1 LKPYLGKHIDI
12 AGRHSRKFAIRGPL
26 GTDTPAA
33 NVNLVSAKAPTKKAK
48 ASQADDTKLGDS
60 LAFLK
65 PLVADFS
72 LGWSHADIYGLRFGK
87 LDIDA
92 HMENGTVN
100 IQPIDT
106 SIGEAGDQTPG
117 RLTMTPLAQL
127 TPNPSQIV
135 LGKGPLLKN
144 VDITDEL
151 SNTWMKYVAPAMADA
166 TRTSGTVSVD
176 LNEAR
181 VPLDDPMKAD
191 LSGQLTIKNVS
202 VQPGPLAAPLV
213 LIGQQMEAIIKKRP
227 PQMDMGRE
235 TTLMKI
241 DNQKVDFHMADGR
254 VYHQGLNMQVGD
266 VTITTRGWVG
276 VDETLGLVAEIP
288 IKPEWAQK
296 NPALAGMREQVIR
309 IPITGTLSK
318 PKLDKRAIDQIAG
331 SLIQGAVRGTIENEL
346 GKQLNKLFQP
356 QD

>member
-1 LKPYLGKHIDI
+1 
-12 AGRHSRKFAIRGPL
+12 
-26 GTDTPAA
+26 
-33 NVNLVSAKAPTKKAK
+33 
-48 ASQADDTKLGDS
+48 
-60 LAFLK
+60 
-65 PLVADFS
+65 
-72 LGWSHADIYGLRFGK
+72 
-87 LDIDA
+87 
-92 HMENGTVN
+92 M
-100 IQPIDT
+100 
-106 SIGEAGDQTPG
+106 
-117 RLTMTPLAQL
+117 
-127 TPNPSQIV
+127 
-135 LGKGPLLKN
+135 
-144 VDITDEL
+144 
-151 SNTWMKYVAPAMADA
+151 
-166 TRTSGTVSVD
+166 
-176 LNEAR
+176 
-181 VPLDDPMKAD
+181 
-191 LSGQLTIKNVS
+191 
-202 VQPGPLAAPLV
+202 

-235 TTLMKI
+235 TALMKI